1 MNESDS
7 RSASPV
13 VRRSPALRFRRAFP
27 LPPPNNA
34 GRGGQDVPLRSRSL
48 QRSPATC
55 PPSRCE
61 TAHQP
66 SDHST
71 TILSL
76 VPSRS
81 HSRSPEAGNRK
92 PEDSRRRPTTAH
104 EHVQPAAHRGRT
116 LRCPARLA
124 TTYAPMVP
132 AHAPCV
138 VRLEMTTGRV
148 KPAAMGTALLNILS
162 TSPMLRATD
171 RAHPRGARLRSRV
184 GLLGWRCHP
193 CDTRTG
199 RVNRSAVRSRPDCP
213 SWSHRVRAVAVHYSH
228 PRSRNAERPT
238 PGGANQPP
246 APYLAPSLSA
256 ISLLP

>member
-7 RSASPV
+7 RLASPV

-27 LPPPNNA
+27 PPPPNNA

-81 HSRSPEAGNRK
+81 HCRSPEAGNRK
-92 PEDSRRRPTTAH
+92 PDDSRRRQTTAH

-171 RAHPRGARLRSRV
+171 RAHPRGARLPPGFVCGAFRAPR
-184 GLLGWRCHP
+184 LHP
-193 CDTRTG
+193 G
-199 RVNRSAVRSRPDCP
+199 R
-213 SWSHRVRAVAVHYSH
+213 
-228 PRSRNAERPT
+228 AERQDKYVEGPHNRRDR
-238 PGGANQPP
+238 GGAGMPGMGFAP
-246 APYLAPSLSA
+246 ALVRGVDRKRYREDRHRGRLRRMTAP
-256 ISLLP
+256 